1 MHELTIEFCPIT
13 KCLMGIFCQIIGNLF
28 FRRQQNW
35 ERRKNTRI
43 MLWTVVVSLGMA
55 LCVVAAI
62 KLLNH

>member
-1 MHELTIEFCPIT
+1 
-13 KCLMGIFCQIIGNLF
+13 MGIFCQIIGNLF